1 MPAKKKDVTPTPGK
15 IPRLPTLPRVG
26 ILTLLK
32 KFPLIHKTLRWALRI
47 VIAIVLIDIGYMMAI
62 WPEWKWYGYGPVPK
76 SQFIINYERQQQQNP
91 TLRRLRWSTI
101 AINAVPDR
109 ALRVFLAAEDSRFF
123 NHGGI
128 DTEAFK
134 KSMEYNW
141 ERKRFVYGASTISQQ
156 TAKNLFLSPS
166 RDPFR
171 KWHELALTFAMENNL
186 SKRRILELYL
196 NVAEFG
202 PGIYGIEA
210 ASRYYFGHSAKSLT
224 PAKAAE
230 LAATLPAPSKHNPKT
245 RSSFFLK
252 KVKKIR
258 RNAGIS

>member
-1 MPAKKKDVTPTPGK
+1 MPRKKKADTPPPSKLRQLNPLLLLQRMPAVRKAM
-15 IPRLPTLPRVG
+15 
-26 ILTLLK
+26 
-32 KFPLIHKTLRWALRI
+32 RWMARI
-47 VIAIVLIDIGYMMAI
+47 IIAIALIDLGYMMAI
-62 WPEWKWYGYGPVPK
+62 WPEWKWYSYGPIPK
-76 SQFIINYERQQQQNP
+76 SQFIINYERQKHQNP
-91 TLRRLRWSTI
+91 VLRKLRWSTI
-101 AINAVPDR
+101 AIDAVPDR
-109 ALRVFLAAEDSRFF
+109 AIRVFLAAEDSRFF
-123 NHGGI
+123 HHGGI

-134 KSMEYNW
+134 KAMEYNW

-210 ASRYYFGHSAKSLT
+210 ASQYYFKHSAKRLT
-224 PAKAAE
+224 ARKAAE

-245 RSSFFLK
+245 RSDFFLK

-258 RNAGIS
+258 RNSGIS